1 MKFVK
6 ICIGRGR
13 NKFENLC
20 PIPLKKD
27 SIKYVQT
34 KPNQTGNEENLPR
47 AVRVEQL
54 ALRDEDEGIRGK
66 LFGNVHILI

>member
-1 MKFVK
+1 MILILKESTISIPVL
-6 ICIGRGR
+6 GRGR

-34 KPNQTGNEENLPR
+34 
-47 AVRVEQL
+47 
-54 ALRDEDEGIRGK
+54 IS
-66 LFGNVHILI
+66 ILGYKMECLCHGDRNTSTTIHVKHWIQMLGFD

>member
-1 MKFVK
+1 MRGQFKQR
-6 ICIGRGR
+6 GRGR

-34 KPNQTGNEENLPR
+34 KPNQQSFTV
-47 AVRVEQL
+47 AVFIVSIERE
-54 ALRDEDEGIRGK
+54 RKRERERESK
-66 LFGNVHILI
+66 